1 MTTIINA
8 DTSGGLKLT
17 SDTSGSLEIQSA
29 GTTKLTI
36 GSTSVDIPAIAGVTS
51 INGGQV
57 GGSRNKIINGEM
69 KVAQRST
76 SETGLGAAAGYFTLD
91 RWKIDTANSAGR
103 LTMTQTA
110 DGPNGFANCIKLDC
124 TTADTSLAAG
134 EHLIISQRFEGQ
146 DLQSIGKGAAGAKE
160 VTVSFYVKANAAF
173 TFGLELY
180 DADNTRQITK
190 LYTTTTD
197 WVRHKITFPADTT
210 GVFTDDNLESL
221 QLGFWLHA
229 GSTFASGTLNTAAWA
244 NNTNANRAAGIDSFY
259 SSTDNNFFITG
270 IQMEIGSTATDFEH
284 KSFGEDL
291 TLCQRYFQKTYD
303 YDVAIAT
310 NTIIGT
316 HASGGNN
323 VSPTTSYIGINTA
336 KFTSQM
342 RDNPTLVLYDT
353 AGNSGKSTRFQYGVA
368 ETDNQAATVANI
380 GTTGFNG
387 YSASSANLSGA
398 RIHYTATSEL

>member
-1 MTTIINA
+1 M
-8 DTSGGLKLT
+8 
-17 SDTSGSLEIQSA
+17 SLVLN
-29 GTTKLTI
+29 GTTGITNL
-36 GSTSVDIPAIAGVTS
+36 PS
-51 INGGQV
+51 INSGQIGGR
-57 GGSRNKIINGEM
+57 RNIVINGEM
-69 KVAQRST
+69 KVAQRSA
-76 SETGLGAAAGYFTLD
+76 SVAGLGAAAGYFTLD

-124 TTADTSLAAG
+124 TTADTSLAAS

-190 LYTTTTD
+190 LYTTTTA

-244 NNTNANRAAGIDSFY
+244 DSTNANRAAGIDSFY

-270 IQMEIGSTATDFEH
+270 IQMEIGSTATEFEH
-284 KSFGEDL
+284 RGIGEEL
-291 TLCQRYFQKTYD
+291 ALCQRYFERIIVNSASIFLVSCNRTDSDFRAEWDFK
-303 YDVAIAT
+303 VEKRAIPTAALGSGSSWGT
-310 NTIIGT
+310 GTPTIT
-316 HASGGNN
+316 ASISN
-323 VSPTTSYIGINTA
+323 VQCNRSGLFNGA
-336 KFTSQM
+336 G
-342 RDNPTLVLYDT
+342 T
-353 AGNSGKSTRFQYGVA
+353 AGNNGLEASA
-368 ETDNQAATVANI
+368 E
-380 GTTGFNG
+380 
-387 YSASSANLSGA
+387 L
-398 RIHYTATSEL
+398 